1 MRIAIAAIVFNA
13 ILCSIY
19 ATTPDVL
26 LISNAILMAAMIV
39 KGEWTK

>member
-1 MRIAIAAIVFNA
+1 MILFFAVFSINA
-13 ILCSIY
+13 ILCSLF

-26 LISNAILMAAMIV
+26 LISNAILMGAMIV